1 MNLPFVNIRWS
12 GKGIG
17 LFILTLL
24 VTGCDST
31 TTTHL
36 TSDPTLLEDLLD
48 RTTREP
54 ATITFVDDSVYSTD
68 AYRVTVR
75 DDTLEWFEHDS
86 VWTGAGLNDVA
97 SVTLS
102 EARPL
107 DGLWQGALLGP
118 VAGLVGGVYALG
130 SSNNDNG
137 DNSSVDNPPLT
148 ASEALDVV
156 LVFAALGEVI
166 GPIVGVLNPPHHYTV
181 YKTGSRLL
189 LDSVR

>member
-1 MNLPFVNIRWS
+1 MDWPLANIRWS

-17 LFILTLL
+17 LFMLTLV

-31 TTTHL
+31 STTRL
-36 TSDPTLLEDLLD
+36 TSDPTLLENLLD

-54 ATITFVDDSVYSTD
+54 ATITLVEDSVCTTD

-102 EARPL
+102 KARPL

-118 VAGLVGGVYALG
+118 IAGLLAGVSALG
-130 SSNNDNG
+130 NSNNDNG
-137 DNSSVDNPPLT
+137 DNSSSDAAPLT
-148 ASEALDVV
+148 PKESLDLV
-156 LVFAALGEVI
+156 LVCAALGELI

-181 YKTGSRLL
+181 YKTGSHLL
-189 LDSVR
+189 RDSVR